1 MSFSQLHGAYDEV
14 MTHSV
19 GQRITALLVPVF
31 LLAALAGTLLGGV
44 TGGLMTAL
52 PYLGENDQETRDGLE
67 AWSGLASYTMFTALY
82 GAVAG
87 LIYGL
92 VSAAGA
98 IVGLAVLSAKRL
110 FVTVNQ
116 QALASAL
123 GAAAGSLF
131 LVGAIVAFD
140 VEAAAENLGI
150 AAAFV
155 LATFV
160 VALIVG
166 RLYLGRMEA
175 RDSAITR
182 GEHADLLDERYG
194 KH

>member
-1 MSFSQLHGAYDEV
+1 MAISA
-14 MTHSV
+14 

-52 PYLGENDQETRDGLE
+52 PYLGENDQETLDGLE
-67 AWSGLASYTMFTALY
+67 AWGGLASFTITAALF

-98 IVGLAVLSAKRL
+98 IVGLAVLSVMRL
-110 FVTVNQ
+110 FVTANQ

-123 GAAAGSLF
+123 GAAAGSF
-131 LVGAIVAFD
+131 VLVGAIVAFD
-140 VEAAAENLGI
+140 VEAATEYLGM

-155 LATFV
+155 LATFA

-175 RDSAITR
+175 RDRAATR
-182 GEHADLLDERYG
+182 GQHADLLDERYG